1 MRRIELSTASKPLSQ
16 YADELD
22 DEVVIL
28 ISENKPVAAIVPLKN
43 VNKESLS
50 LSTQEVFLELIDQAR
65 EEVRAGKTVSLEE
78 MKRSVLP

>member
-16 YADELD
+16 YANELD

-28 ISENKPVAAIVPLKN
+28 IFEDKPVAAIVPLKN
-43 VNKESLS
+43 VDEESLS
-50 LSTQEVFLELIDQAR
+50 LSTQEVFLELIDRAR
-65 EEVRAGKTVSLEE
+65 EEVRTGKTVSLEE

>member
-16 YADELD
+16 YANELD
-22 DEVVIL
+22 DEIVIL
-28 ISENKPVAAIVPLKN
+28 ISEDKPVAAIVPLKN
-43 VNKESLS
+43 VDKESLS
-50 LSTQEVFLELIDQAR
+50 LSTQEMFLELINQAR